1 MLFPWLI
8 SILLIA
14 VVVSSINCQI
24 SSNKQSTNSSV
35 PVESKGGG
43 AAAKIPL
50 PADRNTGVGFSDSGI
65 IKTEEKPTPNE
76 EKSDPKPHTRKVTN
90 TSIAFSPSEKKS
102 LETNISKPSE
112 VKTVIDSKDSSKS
125 IDTVKINTNDKS
137 NSSNVP
143 QPNQSKSNNTTTT
156 TNTNSTVTI
165 KSTPITKTTTKIVP
179 LPSDA
184 KKPTIT
190 YSVEDVPGLLSKVI
204 EQQKLN
210 VPELP
215 IAETIRENEYND
227 EKSSHMFMV
236 PMIGM
241 IVILPFLVIFT
252 NCTVRRIRD
261 YLSKRRYRRMDYLI
275 EDMYN

>member
-1 MLFPWLI
+1 M
-8 SILLIA
+8 IA

-24 SSNKQSTNSSV
+24 NSNKQSTNSSV
-35 PVESKGGG
+35 PVESNG
-43 AAAKIPL
+43 AAAAEVPL
-50 PADRNTGVGFSDSGI
+50 PADKNTGIGFSDSGI
-65 IKTEEKPTPNE
+65 IKTEEKPTQNE
-76 EKSDPKPHTRKVTN
+76 EKSEPKPHTRKVTN
-90 TSIAFSPSEKKS
+90 TSIAFSPSLQEKKS
-102 LETNISKPSE
+102 LETNISNPSE
-112 VKTVIDSKDSSKS
+112 PKTVIDSKDSNKS
-125 IDTVKINTNDKS
+125 IDAVKNDTNDKS

-143 QPNQSKSNNTTTT
+143 QPNQSKSKSNNTTTT
-156 TNTNSTVTI
+156 NNNSTVTI
-165 KSTPITKTTTKIVP
+165 KSTPKPITKTTTKIVP

-215 IAETIRENEYND
+215 IAETIRENEYNN
-227 EKSSHMFMV
+227 EKSSHIFMV